1 MFGIRCS
8 RAVEAL
14 GFATLLVFDSWRSRL
29 ALPKATG
36 EIILTMKPQPPLM
49 QAKHWGILL
58 YFAAVSLGELRRIA
72 CFRNFSCH
80 RCLRCLGRCLLI

>member
-1 MFGIRCS
+1 M
-8 RAVEAL
+8 EAL

-72 CFRNFSCH
+72 FFRIFFVSQV
-80 RCLRCLGRCLLI
+80 LALFGALLIDLKAKV